1 MMNRKTSSF
10 SLLIS
15 LLFLILC
22 LGPIGCHSG
31 SGTPDRPG
39 ASEVFSGIPIDN
51 EMAFASL
58 EGSVEVIWDEWGVPH
73 IYGIDGEPGDAMFVQ
88 GYVTASD
95 RLWEMDLIRKFAE
108 GKLTELLG
116 LLMPFILSQDVY
128 SRTIFTTPRG
138 NRIEDELADHLRDKA
153 PEIYAMLVRYSDG
166 VNAFLEDLKA
176 GRNGAELPAEF
187 RWLLFKPASIAPWR
201 PQDSLAIGRYQQ
213 WDLSASMGSDLRH
226 LEKHTALLEA
236 EVEGRIPAGTY
247 LDTIRSVPIEPTYVL
262 PGYYEKAAAKGDP
275 GSDGAGSGSGPAGNE
290 LLQGIDRER
299 LGRMAEA
306 YEKIAGQRL
315 DKGSNNWVVSGAG
328 TRSGYPLIANDPHLA
343 LYCPPIFYELHMDD
357 KTFMGGNVSFGGVN
371 FPGLPGAIIGHTDR
385 VGWAVTYVG
394 YDVLDVYVEDV
405 TTPTDFPT
413 SPRTVKFRGQ
423 DVEVVTIMED
433 FCIRGEAEPMRL
445 PIEIVPHHGPQLPD
459 PDPLDDVTGLPS
471 VENMT
476 MRWTGG
482 EPTLEMVTVDKLSTL
497 QDMDDFFEALATF
510 DVGAQNFVG
519 ASVDGE
525 IGFYPHAKV
534 PMRDPRAL
542 TAETPPWMPLPGT
555 GEYEW
560 LTNASGAV
568 RFIPD
573 GELPRARNPG
583 AGRIVTANNDQAGVT
598 ADNDPLDDAH
608 YLYRQAAMGTRA
620 ARITELVDEAIDSG
634 GMSFEEMKAIQQDT
648 VSFTARHLVPALQK
662 ALDDALDGVLT
673 GGGSDPRLAEV
684 RMRLAGWGLTH
695 PTGTDVAGFR
705 DSPPTAEEIAESV
718 GATLFNAWLVR
729 FIHGIFD
736 DEYAEAGLSSL
747 YIADAIRAAVHL
759 LEDVEKTNPNFKVN
773 TLDPATG
780 ESRLFDDITTPTT
793 EKAADIMIAAMID
806 ALDFLES
813 ALGTPYMGAWKW
825 GLLHRTYYYHTLF
838 DQAGLPLFNVPSTPL
853 ADGCTAYPAP
863 GGYATPNPGSFWG
876 RDEEDFYFSS
886 GPVVRFVIR
895 MEPDNVYMESVLPG
909 GQRGVYRVP
918 AAIDPDDHFGDQ
930 TGLWLTGGYKPFHF
944 YLDDVVENAEER
956 WSFGPEE

>member
-15 LLFLILC
+15 LVFLLLC
-22 LGPIGCHSG
+22 LGPMGCHSG
-31 SGTPDRPG
+31 SDTRGHPP

-51 EMAFASL
+51 EMTFVSL
-58 EGSVEVIWDEWGVPH
+58 EGRVEVIRDEWGVPH
-73 IYGIDGEPGDAMFVQ
+73 IYGIDGNPGDAMFVQ

-116 LLMPFILSQDVY
+116 LLMPFVLAQDVY

-176 GRNGAELPAEF
+176 GRNGAELPSEF

-213 WDLSASMGSDLRH
+213 WDLSESMGSDLRN
-226 LEKHTALLEA
+226 LEKSTALLEA
-236 EVEGRIPAGTY
+236 EAEGRIPAGTY

-262 PGYYEKAAAKGDP
+262 PGYYERAAAKGGP
-275 GSDGAGSGSGPAGNE
+275 GSDGAGSGSGPAGRE

-306 YEKIAGQRL
+306 YEKIAGRRME
-315 DKGSNNWVVSGAG
+315 KGSNNWVLSGAK
-328 TRSGYPLIANDPHLA
+328 TRSGYPLIADDPHLA

-357 KTFMGGNVSFGGVN
+357 KTFLGGNVSFGGVN
-371 FPGLPGAIIGHTDR
+371 FPGLPGAIIGHSDR

-394 YDVLDVYVEDV
+394 YDVLDIYVEDV
-405 TTPTDFPT
+405 ATPPDFPA
-413 SPRTVKFRGQ
+413 SPRTVRFRGE

-433 FCIRGEAEPMRL
+433 FCIRGEADPIRL

-476 MRWTGG
+476 MRWTGA
-482 EPTLEMVTVDKLSTL
+482 EPTLEMITVDKLSTL
-497 QDMDDFFEALATF
+497 QDMDDFFDALSTF
-510 DVGAQNFVG
+510 DVGAQNFMA

-534 PMRDPRAL
+534 PLRDPRAL
-542 TAETPPWMPLPGT
+542 TADMPPWMPLPGT
-555 GEYEW
+555 GACEW

-573 GELPRARNPG
+573 GELPQARNPG
-583 AGRIVTANNDQAGVT
+583 SGVIVTANNDQVGVT

-620 ARITELVDEAIDSG
+620 GRITELVDEAVASG

-648 VSFTARHLVPALQK
+648 VSLTARRLVPVLQN
-662 ALDDALDGVLT
+662 ALDDVLT
-673 GGGSDPRLAEV
+673 GGGGSDPRLAEV
-684 RMRLAGWGLTH
+684 RVRLADWGLAH

-705 DSPPTAEEIAESV
+705 ASPPTAEEIDESV

-747 YIADAIRAAVHL
+747 YIADAIRAVVHL
-759 LEDVEKTNPNFKVN
+759 LEDADKPGPDFKVN
-773 TLDPATG
+773 TLDPAIG
-780 ESRLFDDITTPTT
+780 ESRLFDDVTTPTIET
-793 EKAADIMIAAMID
+793 ATDIMIAAMID
-806 ALDFLES
+806 TLDFLEA
-813 ALGTPYMGAWKW
+813 ALGTPTMGAWKW

-838 DQAGLPLFNVPSTPL
+838 DQAGLPLFNLPSTPL

-863 GGYATPNPGSFWG
+863 GGYGTPNPGSYWG
-876 RDEEDFYFSS
+876 RDEEDFYFFS

-895 MEPDNVYMESVLPG
+895 MEPDNVTMESVLPG